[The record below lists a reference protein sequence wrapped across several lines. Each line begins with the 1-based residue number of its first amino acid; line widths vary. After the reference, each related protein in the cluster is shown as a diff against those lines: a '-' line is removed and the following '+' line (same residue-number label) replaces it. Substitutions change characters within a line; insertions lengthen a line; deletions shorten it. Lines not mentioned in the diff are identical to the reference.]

1 MKIALISSHGGHLS
15 QILQLLEAFNGHDL
29 FFVTY
34 SSARDREIA
43 SIAPAYFL
51 GNIGNHPHLF
61 FWAFIR
67 AFRILL
73 HEHPQVVFST
83 GAEIALP
90 FIFWAKI
97 FRIKTFF
104 LESWSSVDQLSETG
118 RLVYRFVDEFWVQWP
133 ELAAACGPKARF
145 FGAVI

>member
-15 QILQLLEAFNGHDL
+15 QILQLLEAFNGHEL

-34 SSARDREIA
+34 SSARDGEIR
-43 SIAPAYFL
+43 SIAPAYFCR
-51 GNIGNHPHLF
+51 NIGTHPHLF
-61 FWAFIR
+61 FWSFFLAFK
-67 AFRILL
+67 ILW
-73 HEHPQVVFST
+73 HERPNVVFST

-104 LESWSSVDQLSETG
+104 LETWS
-118 RLVYRFVDEFWVQWP
+118 
-133 ELAAACGPKARF
+133 
-145 FGAVI
+145 